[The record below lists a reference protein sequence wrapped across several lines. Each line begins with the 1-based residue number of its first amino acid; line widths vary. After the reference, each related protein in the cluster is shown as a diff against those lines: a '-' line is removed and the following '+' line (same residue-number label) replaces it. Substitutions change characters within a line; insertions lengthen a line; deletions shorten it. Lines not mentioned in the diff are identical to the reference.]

1 MANNDSFKWEIIDEE
16 HLIIEVAPYFP
27 KVNRI
32 KFQIFRR
39 NNPVSV
45 SDIERN
51 GELRILATDGQK
63 TKSYGLP
70 QIEDFTFVV
79 LLKGIH
85 TRNYPYPSTKKYSFL
100 YIEVFLSDNFT
111 EFNKEIENDFYSV
124 KATLTD
130 FDYKSYVI
138 EAIQAESIHQLSKRI
153 KTVGSDDDKIYD
165 LVKTP
170 AKTYNIAAVEQVF
183 KDYQIPDKYQALF
196 WKEMYQ
202 ATKNSN

>member
-153 KTVGSDDDKIYD
+153 KTVGSDDDKIYKLIETD
-165 LVKTP
+165 AQNYDIDK
-170 AKTYNIAAVEQVF
+170 VENF
-183 KDYQIPDKYQALF
+183 FEGYQISIQYQALF
-196 WKEMYQ
+196 WKAMYQ
-202 ATKNSN
+202 TTKK